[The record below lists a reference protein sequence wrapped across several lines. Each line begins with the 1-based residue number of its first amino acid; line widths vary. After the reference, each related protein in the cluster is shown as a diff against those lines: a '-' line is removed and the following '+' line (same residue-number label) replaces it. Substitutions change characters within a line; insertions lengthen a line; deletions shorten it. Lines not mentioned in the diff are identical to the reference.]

1 MAVWCQSAIWFADT
15 LTQQRTL
22 NRKSIKN
29 ELIKLL
35 YLLHAGKC
43 NYNLHTYTHHHE
55 IFHWPLTLLLVFE
68 CQLKRMHAC
77 VWGCVVV
84 CVSGTAPLCP
94 TQSIPLHSTRPHQ
107 NKQLHQAPKMRTRL
121 STVAGSPKKPLQT
134 FWGCISDLVS
144 QMILYIHSCTCQT
157 PNTLIFSTGF
167 SSQRSVAKVKPS
179 TVLWH
184 HQQRVQ

>member
-1 MAVWCQSAIWFADT
+1 MLENAIITCIPT
-15 LTQQRTL
+15 LTIMKYSTDLWRCCWYLSVSL
-22 NRKSIKN
+22 N
-29 ELIKLL
+29 
-35 YLLHAGKC
+35 
-43 NYNLHTYTHHHE
+43 
-55 IFHWPLTLLLVFE
+55 V
-68 CQLKRMHAC
+68 HAC

-121 STVAGSPKKPLQT
+121 STVAGSPKKPPQT